1 MEKCWDKGGSQ
12 EGQYPEWFKG
22 RRDTHAVK
30 SVTNT
35 HIVWTYGHI
44 GQPDI
49 WFADLGVMLNLSPI
63 QEDFMTY
70 QEYDKCQDINT
81 FVKNTVK
88 GIGDS

>member
-1 MEKCWDKGGSQ
+1 M
-12 EGQYPEWFKG
+12 EWFEG
-22 RRDTHAVK
+22 RRDAHTVK
-30 SVTNT
+30 TVTDT